1 MHTQSS
7 PVTPASLVPVDDP
20 LVHILGCLSQP
31 NALEQLCN
39 AHKSPDTRASL
50 RLIAPAFMNALGT
63 ASAAAKTIALRSMD
77 SNSACGTAL
86 VRLLVEHTLE
96 GSDAAAAMLV
106 DLLDNVDAAA
116 CVTRRVSPQQIADN
130 ILLSRVK
137 TQNAN
142 LDDFARLLSTLNEH
156 SSATDSEN
164 RWIRELLLATAEAVA
179 DIPNS
184 SDDHEHNSTQ
194 VLCLFSLLLIMY
206 QNEAVRVLNSL
217 DSTRKL
223 VRHVIN
229 MLSRPSPLIAAPAL
243 HVLSRILLHPLDNAD
258 PALQRHT
265 TLSILAVSPG
275 RKLFDD
281 THMSR
286 TLVLAA
292 DMCLN
297 CVAADMSHS
306 ATVDAQTELVASD
319 LRVLDAVA
327 GVVQA
332 CASAQSMEAR
342 AWFFQST
349 AMVPAILHLVSM
361 SELDRRYL
369 NPLLCIVNSIL
380 SLSEG
385 NTLPLVAALV
395 QPSQRSQHESAP
407 QSPQTKPSDELSIID
422 KIVELVISSIEDVA
436 DTVPRFTLPPI
447 GLGSSSIEAVT
458 SSNGLDFSWPRV
470 SSDESGCGW
479 FVNCTQKQRR
489 SVLLFL
495 QHALQTDQD
504 QYWVHELFVAVTQ
517 IIGDFVHLSK
527 SPEADPSAG
536 DPFGVSQNTAG
547 VDGVKA
553 RARAEQQMLA
563 IGSYYWTIKPI
574 LTFVAD
580 LIGLSSSV
588 AVYWREQLCSNGMAG
603 ILSWAQFTC
612 QHATSNS
619 DVPMDRA
626 LYNDVCDILMPL
638 SNSKYSES
646 QQQSSR
652 NVRPS
657 VATPSDSS
665 SSSSSAASPRL
676 DRSDIAIDDL
686 RAASFNNGL
695 GVTTTDEKLSCGEN
709 AAGLIQAAVICYW
722 ARTCQIE
729 LAMLVLRCNCISAN
743 DASGVNQLACL
754 EELVQQSR
762 AFVAPPLMQQSVSP
776 FLGSLVFAST
786 VQQRSQQEHTAQ
798 QTALLQ
804 RFKEQADNLVDLEED
819 NARMQGELRLQK
831 THVSQQ
837 SAQYTQQQ
845 EEIRTLEAA
854 KRELEASASEHQKQR
869 QQMET
874 DASEWKEECIRTRD
888 DLEQSGVLLTTA
900 HEQLAQL
907 TDKHTQLEDTF
918 AAKQADWERMQQ
930 TMTDNVRK
938 LELALG
944 EAVARLR
951 QLESQNAAERAIAD
965 ELRAQQAV
973 MGAKLAEYS
982 KLSETLFSLSRLPH

>member
-1 MHTQSS
+1 
-7 PVTPASLVPVDDP
+7 
-20 LVHILGCLSQP
+20 
-31 NALEQLCN
+31 
-39 AHKSPDTRASL
+39 
-50 RLIAPAFMNALGT
+50 
-63 ASAAAKTIALRSMD
+63 
-77 SNSACGTAL
+77 
-86 VRLLVEHTLE
+86 
-96 GSDAAAAMLV
+96 
-106 DLLDNVDAAA
+106 
-116 CVTRRVSPQQIADN
+116 
-130 ILLSRVK
+130 
-137 TQNAN
+137 
-142 LDDFARLLSTLNEH
+142 
-156 SSATDSEN
+156 
-164 RWIRELLLATAEAVA
+164 

-194 VLCLFSLLLIMY
+194 VLCLFSVLLIMY
-206 QNEAVRVLNSL
+206 QNEAVRVLNAL

-229 MLSRPSPLIAAPAL
+229 MLNRPSPLIAALVL

-286 TLVLAA
+286 TLMLAA

-447 GLGSSSIEAVT
+447 GLGSSRIEAVT

-536 DPFGVSQNTAG
+536 DPFGVSRNTAG

-574 LTFVAD
+574 LTFVSD

-603 ILSWAQFTC
+603 ILSWAEFTC
-612 QHATSNS
+612 RHATSNS
-619 DVPMDRA
+619 DAPMDRA
-626 LYNDVCDILMPL
+626 LYNDVCDILIPL

-646 QQQSSR
+646 QQQILRS
-652 NVRPS
+652 VRPS

-665 SSSSSAASPRL
+665 SSSSTASPRL

-695 GVTTTDEKLSCGEN
+695 GVTTTDEKLSCGVN

-776 FLGSLVFAST
+776 FFGSLVFAST
-786 VQQRSQQEHTAQ
+786 VQQP
-798 QTALLQ
+798 
-804 RFKEQADNLVDLEED
+804 
-819 NARMQGELRLQK
+819 
-831 THVSQQ
+831 
-837 SAQYTQQQ
+837 
-845 EEIRTLEAA
+845 A
-854 KRELEASASEHQKQR
+854 KRELEASASEHQKQQ

-888 DLEQSGVLLTTA
+888 DLEKSGVLLTTA

-982 KLSETLFSLSRLPH
+982 KLSETRRVEADSAQAGPSRAAVQADPGHTIAPVQHDHAIVQPDRVVSPPLPAGFPVPPGGHEATFTTWARCWRQRHGDEELSIEVQLEIGRFARTVANLPRPVDDEANEAPPNIAALRARLDQANNNLSAAIDSGDNSDIRSKVQVFQIISEAYESARTAHRTAYTSQLEAAVERVDRLLIREAELAATVVTTTMVGAPTHRTLLKGLPPIYVGSSAELSARPRSEQY

>member
-1 MHTQSS
+1 
-7 PVTPASLVPVDDP
+7 
-20 LVHILGCLSQP
+20 
-31 NALEQLCN
+31 
-39 AHKSPDTRASL
+39 
-50 RLIAPAFMNALGT
+50 
-63 ASAAAKTIALRSMD
+63 
-77 SNSACGTAL
+77 
-86 VRLLVEHTLE
+86 
-96 GSDAAAAMLV
+96 
-106 DLLDNVDAAA
+106 
-116 CVTRRVSPQQIADN
+116 
-130 ILLSRVK
+130 
-137 TQNAN
+137 
-142 LDDFARLLSTLNEH
+142 
-156 SSATDSEN
+156 
-164 RWIRELLLATAEAVA
+164 
-179 DIPNS
+179 
-184 SDDHEHNSTQ
+184 
-194 VLCLFSLLLIMY
+194 MY
-206 QNEAVRVLNSL
+206 QNEAVRVLNAL

-229 MLSRPSPLIAAPAL
+229 MLNRPSPLIAALVL

-286 TLVLAA
+286 TLMLAA

-361 SELDRRYL
+361 SELDCQYL

-380 SLSEG
+380 SLSDG
-385 NTLPLVAALV
+385 NTLPLIAALV
-395 QPSQRSQHESAP
+395 EPSQRSQHESAP

-447 GLGSSSIEAVT
+447 GLGSLGVEAVT
-458 SSNGLDFSWPRV
+458 SSNGLDFSWPHV

-495 QHALQTDQD
+495 QHALQADQD
-504 QYWVHELFVAVTQ
+504 QYWVHELFVTVTQ

-547 VDGVKA
+547 IDGVKA

-574 LTFVAD
+574 LTFVSD

-603 ILSWAQFTC
+603 ILSWAEFTC
-612 QHATSNS
+612 RHATSNS
-619 DVPMDRA
+619 DAPMDRA
-626 LYNDVCDILMPL
+626 LCDDVCDILIPL

-646 QQQSSR
+646 QQQILRS
-652 NVRPS
+652 VRPS

-665 SSSSSAASPRL
+665 SSSSTASPRL

-695 GVTTTDEKLSCGEN
+695 GVTTTDEKLSCGVN

-722 ARTCQIE
+722 ARTCQFE

-754 EELVQQSR
+754 EEFVQQSR

-776 FLGSLVFAST
+776 FFGSLVFAST

-804 RFKEQADNLVDLEED
+804 RFKEQADSMVDLEED
-819 NARMQGELRLQK
+819 NARMQDELRQQK

-837 SAQYTQQQ
+837 SAQYSLQQ
-845 EEIRTLEAA
+845 EGIRALEAA

-869 QQMET
+869 QQIET

-907 TDKHTQLEDTF
+907 TNKHTQLEDTL

-982 KLSETLFSLSRLPH
+982 KLSET

>member
-1 MHTQSS
+1 MYTQS
-7 PVTPASLVPVDDP
+7 PVSPASLVPNDP
-20 LVHILGCLSQP
+20 LVHILGCVFASD
-31 NALEQLCN
+31 ALERLER
-39 AHKSPDTRASL
+39 AHKSPDTRAVL
-50 RLIAPAFMNALGT
+50 RLIAPLFMNVLGT
-63 ASAAAKTIALRSMD
+63 ASVAAQTISLQSVDGAW
-77 SNSACGTAL
+77 GTAL
-86 VRLLVEHTLE
+86 VRTIVERTLE
-96 GSDAAAAMLV
+96 GSDAAAAMLA
-106 DLLDNVDAAA
+106 DLVDNVDAAA
-116 CVTRRVSPQQIADN
+116 CVTRRVLPQQIADN

-137 TQNAN
+137 TQNAK
-142 LDDFARLLSTLNEH
+142 LDDFARLLATLNEH
-156 SSATDSEN
+156 PVADEEGG
-164 RWIRELLLATAEAVA
+164 WIRELLVATAEAVA
-179 DIPNS
+179 NIPIGTN
-184 SDDHEHNSTQ
+184 DHEHNSTQ

-206 QNEAVRVLNSL
+206 GDEAVRVLNAM

-243 HVLSRILLHPLDNAD
+243 HVLSRILLHPHDSTD
-258 PALQRHT
+258 PLLQQHT

-275 RKLFDD
+275 RKLFDG

-297 CVAADMSHS
+297 CVAADTNTRS
-306 ATVDAQTELVASD
+306 ATDAQTELVASD

-332 CASAQSMEAR
+332 CASAQSKEAR
-342 AWFFQST
+342 NWFFQST
-349 AMVPAILHLVSM
+349 AMIPAILHLVSM

-380 SLSEG
+380 SLSEA
-385 NTLPLVAALV
+385 NSPLVAALV
-395 QPSQRSQHESAP
+395 EPSQHSQHESAP
-407 QSPQTKPSDELSIID
+407 NSPQTKPDELSIID

-447 GLGSSSIEAVT
+447 GLGSPGVEAVT
-458 SSNGLDFSWPRV
+458 SSNSLDVSWPRV

-495 QHALQTDQD
+495 QHALQADQD
-504 QYWVHELFVAVTQ
+504 QYWVRELFVTVTQ
-517 IIGDFVHLSK
+517 IIGDFVHIAK
-527 SPEADPSAG
+527 SSEADPA
-536 DPFGVSQNTAG
+536 DPFGVTRATA
-547 VDGVKA
+547 VDIVKA
-553 RARAEQQMLA
+553 RARAEQQMQA

-574 LTFVAD
+574 LAFVAD
-580 LIGLSSSV
+580 LIGVSSSV
-588 AVYWREQLCSNGMAG
+588 AAYWREQMCSNGMAG
-603 ILSWAQFTC
+603 ILPWAEHTC
-612 QHATSNS
+612 QHATSNL
-619 DVPMDRA
+619 DVPLDRA
-626 LYNDVCDILMPL
+626 LYNDVCDILASL
-638 SNSKYSES
+638 SSSKYSEP
-646 QQQSSR
+646 QQISR
-652 NVRPS
+652 SVRPS

-665 SSSSSAASPRL
+665 SSSSSSSSTASPRL

-686 RAASFNNGL
+686 RAASFHSGL
-695 GVTTTDEKLSCGEN
+695 GVTTTDEKPSCGAN

-722 ARTCQIE
+722 ARTCQLE
-729 LAMLVLRCNCISAN
+729 LAMLVLRCNYTSSN
-743 DASGVNQLACL
+743 DVNGIKQLTCL
-754 EELVQQSR
+754 QEFVQESR
-762 AFVAPPLMQQSVSP
+762 DFVAPPLMQHTCP
-776 FLGSLVFAST
+776 FLASLVFASNM
-786 VQQRSQQEHTAQ
+786 QRRSQQEHTAE

-804 RFKEQADNLVDLEED
+804 RCKEQADRLVDLEED
-819 NARMQGELRLQK
+819 SARMQDELRLQK

-845 EEIRTLEAA
+845 EEIRALEMA

-874 DASEWKEECIRTRD
+874 DVSEWKEECIRTRD
-888 DLEQSGVLLTTA
+888 DLEQTGVLLTTA
-900 HEQLAQL
+900 REQLAQL

-918 AAKQADWERMQQ
+918 AAKQLDWERLQQ

-951 QLESQNAAERAIAD
+951 QLESQNAAERAVAD

-973 MGAKLAEYS
+973 MAAKLAEYS